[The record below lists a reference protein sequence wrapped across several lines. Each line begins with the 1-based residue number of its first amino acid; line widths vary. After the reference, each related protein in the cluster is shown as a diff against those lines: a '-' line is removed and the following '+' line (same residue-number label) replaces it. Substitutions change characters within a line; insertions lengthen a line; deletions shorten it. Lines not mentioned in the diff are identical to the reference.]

1 MENKLFKLER
11 LRDRRGRYC
20 TRDTYLRERTY
31 GECARLRL
39 ECEKYMRMYLAVAD
53 ANVELTR
60 EIHRLREQLKSCN
73 NGQEHCMA

>member
-1 MENKLFKLER
+1 MERKLFNLER

-20 TRDTYLRERTY
+20 TRDTYLREQTF
-31 GECARLRL
+31 GECTRLRL

-60 EIHRLREQLKSCN
+60 ELHRLREQLKSSN
-73 NGQEHCMA
+73 NG